1 MFIENNNTKKGKKK
15 RKKEKKEVGRN
26 RTRHHRFDANTPNH
40 YTTETDCGNVGKV
53 FNLMPFA

>member
-1 MFIENNNTKKGKKK
+1 MSVGIEPGTIG
-15 RKKEKKEVGRN
+15 
-26 RTRHHRFDANTPNH
+26 FDANTPNH